1 MQDST
6 LDLFINNENT
16 DDRDHMINT
25 MAETYWDAMHKCVED
40 KREMDAVSIYEE
52 WVVDG
57 IDPQDDDYVFI
68 FAPDFTRETEEK

>member
-1 MQDST
+1 
-6 LDLFINNENT
+6 
-16 DDRDHMINT
+16 

-68 FAPDFTRETEEK
+68 FAPDLTLETEEK